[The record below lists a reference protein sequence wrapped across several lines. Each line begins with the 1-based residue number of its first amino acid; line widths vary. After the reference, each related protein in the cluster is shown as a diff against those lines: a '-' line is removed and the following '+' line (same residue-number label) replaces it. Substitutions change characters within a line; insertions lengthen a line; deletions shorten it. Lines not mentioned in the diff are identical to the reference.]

1 MNTEAKKNVQSL
13 LPLTLTPHRESNEN
27 NQSATNRDIETA
39 QTEDPV
45 LFNPDQD
52 YYHGSTSM
60 RASTVSIILAEIAL
74 GIFAPVWTMYVSPYF
89 EEFTIGALETLLP
102 LGFFSLWCII
112 LVSFGID
119 WVMSQKAVIRCPQK
133 GWLLAFL
140 QFLNIS
146 VFIVFISVL
155 AITIPC

>member
-1 MNTEAKKNVQSL
+1 M
-13 LPLTLTPHRESNEN
+13 
-27 NQSATNRDIETA
+27 
-39 QTEDPV
+39 
-45 LFNPDQD
+45 
-52 YYHGSTSM
+52 
-60 RASTVSIILAEIAL
+60 SIILAEIAL